1 MSYLLHHFFNECW
14 ESTCPC
20 KTILIDK
27 NLLRKSNQI
36 SPTNLHT
43 WTHFNAE
50 QISTTISCNLFS
62 TQSGIVNKWWFDVL
76 LFPVNKTMLKTVTY
90 LLQAFLEMASEEA
103 AANMVNFYT
112 SVTPLLRSQPVY
124 IQYSNYRELKTDNL
138 PNQAVSIL
146 FPFNGVKL

>member
-1 MSYLLHHFFNECW
+1 
-14 ESTCPC
+14 
-20 KTILIDK
+20 
-27 NLLRKSNQI
+27 
-36 SPTNLHT
+36 
-43 WTHFNAE
+43 
-50 QISTTISCNLFS
+50 
-62 TQSGIVNKWWFDVL
+62 
-76 LFPVNKTMLKTVTY
+76 MLKTVTY